1 MYNPT
6 SFYFSP
12 RDEQSYKRINEKTVI
27 WDITKTCNLKCIHCY
42 NSERYSASDEDLVTS
57 EFKEYMDTFSKWGVK
72 HLHFLGG
79 EPLIRNDL
87 IELIKHA
94 KSKNIKVTLNT
105 NGTLVT
111 DKRSKELIE
120 SGIDQIAFSL
130 DGATP
135 KTNDYIRGNGTY
147 EKVISGIKTLKQA
160 AKSNQSDLQIGIA
173 FTMTSINLNELSQV
187 IEVGIENEVDVIDFQ
202 EYYSSGRALTHK
214 GLSYSRVQVVDALE
228 ELMKYISENQERV
241 RRSRINIQVDT
252 WYPTAIYLERKYRTG
267 LTYNPKNI
275 SCSGGVRIIY
285 VDSIGKIHPCGITN
299 NPIYNKGPI
308 SDGLLKLQG
317 FTPLEFET
325 MEDLNKSPYFRSFFN
340 LRGNKSKN
348 QDKEPCHTCEYRN
361 LCVFCPFLHYN
372 DYRIGEC
379 AEALRRDRDFES
391 LVENTFP
398 VIKDDRIK
406 KMDGGYK
413 VFDEKYNRYRSVLGT
428 GSFILRGIEESQPN
442 VSVKDLIDSVQLTF
456 PNTDRRQ
463 VERDTIDFVWW
474 LYLLHSVQLLKPNTH

>member
-12 RDEQSYKRINEKTVI
+12 GDEQSRKKANTKTVI

-42 NSERYSASDEDLVTS
+42 NSERYNASDKDLDTS
-57 EFKEYMDTFSKWGVK
+57 EFKEYIDTFSKWGVK

-94 KSKNIKVTLNT
+94 KSKDINVTLNT

-120 SGIDQIAFSL
+120 AGIDQIAFSL

-147 EKVISGIKTLKQA
+147 EKVISGIKTLKQV
-160 AKSNQSDLQIGIA
+160 AKSKHSDLQIGIA
-173 FTMTSINLNELSQV
+173 FTMTSINLNELSKV
-187 IEVGIENEVDVIDFQ
+187 IEVGIENELDVIDFQ
-202 EYYSSGRALTHK
+202 EYYSSGGALKHK
-214 GLSYSRVQVVDALE
+214 ELSYSRLQVVDAME
-228 ELMKYISENQERV
+228 ELMKYISENQDRV

-252 WYPTAIYLERKYRTG
+252 WYPLAIYLERKYRTG

-275 SCSGGVRIIY
+275 SCSGGVRITY
-285 VDSIGKIHPCGITN
+285 LDSIGKIHPCGITN

-308 SDGLLKLQG
+308 SDGLLKLQD

-325 MEDLNKSPYFRSFFN
+325 IENMNKSPYFRSFFN
-340 LRGNKSKN
+340 LRGNKEKN

-372 DYRIGEC
+372 DDKIEEC

-391 LVENTFP
+391 MVENTCP
-398 VIKDDRIK
+398 VIKDGRIQK
-406 KMDGGYK
+406 INDEYK
-413 VFDEKYNRYRSVLGT
+413 VFDEKYNRYRDVLGT
-428 GSFILRGIEESQPN
+428 GSFILGRIEESSPS
-442 VSVKDLIDSVQLTF
+442 VSVKDLIDSVQSAF
-456 PNTDRRQ
+456 PNIDQRQ

-474 LYLLHSVQLLKPNTH
+474 LHLLNSVQLLKPNTN